1 MEQDLEY
8 YLKSAIAEDIGS
20 GDFSSLACFPED
32 HKSTAKIIAKE
43 NGIIAGIE
51 VAKSLFNIIDPQL
64 DIQYLKDD
72 GDIIYKG
79 EKLLKLKGK
88 TLSILK
94 TERLLLNIMQRMSGI
109 ATTTQKY
116 VSAIKDLPTRILD
129 TRKTTPNFRVFEKMA
144 VVIGGGLNHR
154 FGLYDMIMIK
164 DNHIDFCGGIDAT
177 LTKTSKYINENNL
190 DLKVIIE
197 VRNINDI
204 EIVLK
209 NGTANRILL
218 DNFSPELLK
227 EGIELI
233 NGQIETEASGNINI
247 YNLRKYAETGVDY
260 ISTGAIT
267 YSAKILDLSLIA
279 S

>member
-1 MEQDLEY
+1 
-8 YLKSAIAEDIGS
+8 
-20 GDFSSLACFPED
+20 
-32 HKSTAKIIAKE
+32 
-43 NGIIAGIE
+43 
-51 VAKSLFNIIDPQL
+51 
-64 DIQYLKDD
+64 
-72 GDIIYKG
+72 
-79 EKLLKLKGK
+79 
-88 TLSILK
+88 
-94 TERLLLNIMQRMSGI
+94 
-109 ATTTQKY
+109 
-116 VSAIKDLPTRILD
+116 
-129 TRKTTPNFRVFEKMA
+129 MA

-204 EIVLK
+204 ELVLE